1 MKGLKIYILQSSH
14 WDREWYS
21 PFQSFRYNLVEMLD
35 ALVEILEKDKDFG
48 LFCTDGQTVL
58 LEDYKEI
65 NPENAKK
72 LKGFI
77 EEGRVKVGPWYV
89 MPDELLLSGE
99 SLIRNLAYGHKLA
112 KEWGGEPWKFGYVND
127 IFGHIAQMPQIFKG
141 FGIDGAYTSRGT
153 GNTAKNQ
160 LVWVSPDGSECLLTV
175 GPYSEFAFGYKKR
188 RGTPEADEFLKKW
201 VDAVIERTPAPVI
214 FLSYTHDHARA
225 DKNSGQL
232 LADLKRLYPDAEVGF
247 FDLAQMVE
255 ELKPYKAE
263 FPVIEGELNK
273 PLDVRG
279 GMIDNYPTLFGAISS
294 YYPLK
299 YLNDR
304 CQNTLEKRI
313 EPMAA
318 VMDIEGAPLKR
329 RFIELAYEYLMKN
342 HPHDSICGCSID
354 RVHTD
359 MLYRFDQVN
368 DIANRLYDQF
378 LFINKNFE
386 NDAVDSGLKIR
397 LYNFTPNSFKGVRRI
412 EVEFPQNYP
421 TKRTGVAYYDPVN
434 NFKILNA
441 KGEEVEYQ
449 IIDIKRGVGVQA
461 TPYTEAARIKDIYT
475 ISLEAEIVSFGFTE
489 YTVCPCKERKAS
501 RKTLNFGTNFAEND
515 LVRLDIKENGR
526 LNITDKATGKIYS
539 DLNGY
544 IDDGEVGDGWRHQ
557 DLKLDTVITDFGNGA
572 QISVVSGG
580 INEVVFKVEKEM
592 LLPTHLNGITFKR
605 GEEKAPLKI
614 KTFVTLKRNDAAVT
628 VETEIENNIKDHR
641 LRVTFPTD
649 IKGENYFASQAF
661 CFVERKVGVDNSTDS
676 WVEPY
681 NLEQNTAGI
690 VGKRNNMGEGLAVV
704 SPFGIH
710 ECSCNND
717 ERSTL
722 SFTLLRAFD
731 RVRRQKGAIGAQIQ
745 KTLKYKYAIMP
756 LNEKVNYSDLLR
768 LQHNLADTDISV
780 TIPSALENKSLE
792 KSYFKIDNK
801 DIVLSMFKCAEDG
814 NGYILRVFNASN
826 TTQTAKVEFTPQI
839 KTVYE
844 CNLNEENICEC
855 EVLGNSFKADF
866 GKWQIRTFRVT
877 SFVPVTPDK

>member
-1 MKGLKIYILQSSH
+1 MKKLKIYILQSSH

-58 LEDYKEI
+58 LEDYAEI
-65 NPENAKK
+65 CPENAEK
-72 LKGFI
+72 LKKFI
-77 EEGRVKVGPWYV
+77 SEGRVKVGPWYV
-89 MPDELLLSGE
+89 MPDEFLLSGE

-112 KEWGGEPWKFGYVND
+112 KKWGGKPWKFGYVND

-153 GNTAKNQ
+153 GNTSKNQ

-232 LADLKRLYPDAEVGF
+232 IADLKRLYPDAEVGF
-247 FDLAQMVE
+247 FNLEEMVE

-299 YLNDR
+299 YLNDN
-304 CQNTLEKRI
+304 CQNILEKRI
-313 EPMAA
+313 EPMTAI
-318 VMDIEGAPLKR
+318 MNIEGSPLNR
-329 RFIELAYEYLMKN
+329 RYVELAYEYLMKN
-342 HPHDSICGCSID
+342 HPHDSICGCSVD
-354 RVHTD
+354 QVHKD
-359 MLYRFDQVN
+359 MLYRYDQV
-368 DIANRLYDQF
+368 DEIAHRLYRQF
-378 LFINKNFE
+378 LFENKNCA
-386 NDAVDSGLKIR
+386 DAVADNGLKIR
-397 LYNFTPNSFKGVRRI
+397 LYNLTPYEFKGIRRVDI
-412 EVEFPQNYP
+412 EFFEYYP
-421 TKRTGVAYYDPVN
+421 EKRTGVAYYDPVN
-434 NFKILNA
+434 NFKILNT

-449 IIDIKRGVGVQA
+449 IIDIKRGVEVQA
-461 TPYTEAARIKDIYT
+461 TPYTEAVRIKDIYT
-475 ISLEAEIVSFGFTE
+475 ISLEAEIVPFGFSE
-489 YTVCPCKERKAS
+489 YTVCPCEERKTS
-501 RKTLNFGTNFAEND
+501 RKTLTFGTNFAEND

-592 LLPTHLNGITFKR
+592 LLPTHLNGTTFKR
-605 GEEKAPLKI
+605 SEEKAPLKI

-710 ECSCNND
+710 ECSCND
-717 ERSTL
+717 DYRSTL
-722 SFTLLRAFD
+722 SFTLLRSFD
-731 RVRRQKGAIGAQIQ
+731 RVRLQKGSKAAQIQ
-745 KTLKYKYAIMP
+745 QTLKYKYAIMP
-756 LNEKVNYSDLLR
+756 LSKEVSYSDLLR
-768 LQHNLADTDISV
+768 LGNNIDNTSMAFS
-780 TIPSALENKSLE
+780 IPSLTNEAALEKC
-792 KSYFKIDNK
+792 YFKIDNK
-801 DIVLSMFKCAEDG
+801 DVMLSIFKCAEDK
-814 NGYILRVFNASN
+814 NGYILRLYNVSDGSN
-826 TTQTAKVEFTPQI
+826 TATVTFGTEI
-839 KTVYE
+839 KQMFE
-844 CNLNEENICEC
+844 CNLNEENIGEC
-855 EVLGNSFKADF
+855 KVEKNCAEISF
-866 GKWQIRTFRVT
+866 GKWQIKTFRVIL
-877 SFVPVTPDK
+877 